1 MMKKSVKQLR
11 EVLKQEID
19 VYREMLEISIEKTNI
34 IIEGQIKKL
43 EEITEQEQKLIIK
56 IGKLEDIR
64 ENIVFNIQKGLGISE
79 DIDMSKIMPH
89 LDEED
94 KDFIEEQKEELL
106 KILNQLKDR
115 NTLNG
120 TLINDSLEYINLNI
134 DLLTNNSFENIYG
147 NKSKEINLKPAKR
160 IFDSKA

>member
-1 MMKKSVKQLR
+1 MKKSVKQLR